1 MITGVMIYE
10 DANCNVLTHTMNAP
24 SVMTLDA
31 EFKMILDS
39 IEGALIQ
46 LTYVNSD
53 NCTVINS
60 EGLPV

>member
-10 DANCNVLTHTMNAP
+10 DANCNVLTHTMNAS
-24 SVMTLDA
+24 SVVILDA

-46 LTYVNSD
+46 LTYLNSD
-53 NCTVINS
+53 NCTIINS
-60 EGLPV
+60 EGFPV

>member
-10 DANCNVLTHTMNAP
+10 DANCNVLTQTMSAS

-60 EGLPV
+60 EGFPV